1 MCSRAV
7 ILAGGRGTRL
17 RPYTTVLPKP
27 LVPIGEYPVL
37 EIIIRQLR
45 RAGVKRLTLAVN
57 HHANLIQAF
66 FGDGAAWNL
75 EIDYSLE
82 DVPLSTV
89 APLRL
94 IPDLPDTFLLMN
106 GDVLTDLDYASLCRS
121 HRESGR
127 LFTVAATTRRHTID
141 YGVLDID
148 AAGRTLTGFK
158 EKPTAAYDVSMGIY
172 VVQRDVVAMIPP
184 DRPYGFDH
192 LMVDLLGRGD
202 QVNVYRH
209 DGYWVDIGRPD
220 DYAQATDEFE
230 RNRERLLPDD

>member
-37 EIIIRQLR
+37 EIIVRQLR
-45 RAGVKRLTLAVN
+45 RAGLRRLTLAVN

-66 FGDGAAWNL
+66 FGDGKAWNL

-82 DVPLSTV
+82 DIPLSTI

-94 IPDLPDTFLLMN
+94 ITDLPDTFLLMN
-106 GDVLTDLDYASLCRS
+106 GDVLTDLDFAALCRS
-121 HRESGR
+121 HRDSGR

-141 YGVLDID
+141 YGVLEVDVS
-148 AAGRTLTGFK
+148 GRTLTGFK

-172 VVQRDVVAMIPP
+172 VVQRDVIAMIPP
-184 DRPYGFDH
+184 GRPYGFDH
-192 LMVDLLGRGD
+192 LMTDLLGRGEH
-202 QVNVYRH
+202 VNVYRH

-220 DYAQATDEFE
+220 DYAEATEEFE
-230 RNRERLLPDD
+230 RNRGRLLPDD